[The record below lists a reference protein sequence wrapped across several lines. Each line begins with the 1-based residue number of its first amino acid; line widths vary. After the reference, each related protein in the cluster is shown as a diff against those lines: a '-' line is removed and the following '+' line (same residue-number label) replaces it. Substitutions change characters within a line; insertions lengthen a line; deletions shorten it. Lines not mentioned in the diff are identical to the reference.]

1 MATASKAAG
10 FLTEQARANL
20 EDVILVLDTS
30 LKSIAVAGAAGTLG
44 VAAWNGA
51 DVAAAFGRIVRGKSR
66 TGDAEMASGALRDGG
81 KDVESAVYKA
91 GESLK
96 KLNEVGAGNRLEEI
110 VKMAEKKPE
119 GK

>member
-10 FLTEQARANL
+10 FLAEQARANL
-20 EDVILVLDTS
+20 DDVILVLDAS

-51 DVAAAFGRIVRGKSR
+51 DVAAAFGRIVRGKYR
-66 TGDAEMASGALRDGG
+66 AGDAEMASGALRDGG

-96 KLNEVGAGNRLEEI
+96 KLPEVGAGNRLEEI